1 MKSGQLIE
9 NNMIK
14 IFFLKN
20 HTQNVMKLAPDPF
33 IKKIKIKHISGSLV

>member
-20 HTQNVMKLAPDPF
+20 HTQNVMKLAPDRF
-33 IKKIKIKHISGSLV
+33 IKKNQN